1 MPQPSTQFA
10 DAATAPP
17 FLLASANLLLT
28 AAHRSASPFSAIA
41 RATASRIAIGGVAA
55 SLAPQRLST
64 LLGSCVAVCL
74 YDPLLHAGGMNHILM
89 PHAAV
94 CRGCETRYGVQAMEL
109 LINDLMHLGADR
121 RRFLAKAFG
130 GANVLPAFT
139 TPTIGE
145 RNAGF
150 VRDFLQTER
159 IPLQA
164 ESLGGDLP
172 MEVIFETHTGRA
184 FVRSVRRRISA
195 LVRREN
201 AWVNSSIEQH
211 FAPEAPVLF

>member
-1 MPQPSTQFA
+1 MPLPLPKFLQRPSTPPPLAA
-10 DAATAPP
+10 DC
-17 FLLASANLLLT
+17 N
-28 AAHRSASPFSAIA
+28 ASPFSAIA
-41 RATASRIAIGGVAA
+41 RAAASRITIGDVAA

-89 PHAAV
+89 PCSAD
-94 CRGCETRYGVQAMEL
+94 CGGCETRYGVQAMEL
-109 LINDLMHLGADR
+109 LINHLMHLGAER

-150 VRDFLQTER
+150 VRTFLETER

-172 MEVIFETHTGRA
+172 LEVIFETHTGRA
-184 FVRSVRRRISA
+184 FVRSIRIRTSN
-195 LVRREN
+195 LVRQET
-201 AWVNSSIEQH
+201 AWLNSRIEQH
-211 FAPEAPVLF
+211 YASEAPVLF